1 MEEANNRQ
9 LGSAKE
15 EQACRYLQ
23 SLGYRILERNWH
35 WGKRGEID
43 IVAIDTQ
50 RYGKEYLV
58 FIEVKY
64 RSWSMDMSL
73 QALGY
78 KKIQQLKKLATIYM
92 ERRGYH
98 QYKTPVTFDFIAIS
112 GRELRHIKDIV
123 R

>member
-23 SLGYRILERNWH
+23 NLGYRIIERNWH

-43 IVAIDTQ
+43 IIAIDPQ
-50 RYGKEYLV
+50 RYGKEYLIFV
-58 FIEVKY
+58 EVKY
-64 RSWSMDMSL
+64 REWSMDMSL

-78 KKIQQLKKLATIYM
+78 KKIEQLKKLAVIYM

-98 QYKTPVTFDFIAIS
+98 AYKTPVSFDFVAIS